1 MPESTD
7 SPEPLT
13 DDEIAEA
20 NVGEPVRLDGRIELC
35 EPDPSWANLYSREE
49 ARIRNVLGN
58 KALVV
63 EHVGS
68 TAVPRLAA
76 KPIIDVV
83 LAVADSS
90 DEGSYV
96 PALEAEG
103 YVLTIREENWFEHRL
118 LKGPD
123 TNINLHVFSEGSPEI
138 ARMIAFRDHLRTNP
152 GDRARYEDAKRELA
166 SQDWKFVQNYADA
179 KSPVIAEIMQRAQA
193 PHARQEI

>member
-1 MPESTD
+1 MSESID

-20 NVGEPVRLDGRIELC
+20 TIGEPIRLDGRIELQ
-35 EPDPSWANLYSREE
+35 ESDPSWANLYSREE
-49 ARIRNVLGN
+49 ARIRSVLGA

-68 TAVPRLAA
+68 TSVPGLAA

-90 DEGSYV
+90 DEESYV

-103 YVLTIREENWFEHRL
+103 YVLTIREEDWFEHRL
-118 LKGPD
+118 FKGSG
-123 TNINLHVFSEGSPEI
+123 TNINLHVFSNGATEI
-138 ARMIAFRDHLRTNP
+138 DRMLAFRDHLRTNP
-152 GDRARYEDAKRELA
+152 GDRTRYEDVKRELA

-179 KSPVIAEIMQRAQA
+179 KSGAIAEIMKRAL
-193 PHARQEI
+193 E